1 MLGHSRG
8 ACASPRAEGSV
19 VPAEMPT
26 VQEIT
31 TTLREWATIWKQLY
45 VVRDEGAGGDLGAGW
60 GTSGGRGD
68 PVVLPQ
74 AGQTERYGQ
83 VKRMMQELME
93 QRSQLLSGTL
103 PKDQLLRLRKEV
115 TGKMDYGNK

>member
-1 MLGHSRG
+1 M
-8 ACASPRAEGSV
+8 
-19 VPAEMPT
+19 

-45 VVRDEGAGGDLGAGW
+45 VVRDEGLDVGGDVGAGW
-60 GTSGGRGD
+60 GTPGD

-83 VKRMMQELME
+83 VKQMMQELME